1 MTWKEKIILALQEEL
16 EPQGFRHLKSKR
28 TFERPVDRD
37 IKVGMRYF
45 VASYY
50 RGFTDVELLAHAE
63 YRDLEGVIYQLINL
77 TAAKSGHFGIVYNL
91 RWLIPDKEYNKDPLH
106 MDLAFRDNDSEETNQ
121 KKLEGLIIKIRE
133 YILPSIERMSE
144 RDSAI
149 EVAIELDRRNLIFI
163 EGVVPVMY
171 CLWKHDKKAA
181 SDYLEEK
188 RLRLL
193 EDVEPW
199 EWELLERY
207 KNGERFGGVKQIK
220 NGVEYGVNNPLNAY
234 AYDEFWG
241 RAKLIKEWINNQSY

>member
-16 EPQGFRHLKSKR
+16 EPLGFRHHKSRKK
-28 TFERPVDRD
+28 FERKIDSD
-37 IKVGMRYF
+37 IKVGMYYT
-45 VASYY
+45 VASYH
-50 RGFTDVELLAHAE
+50 RGFTDVELMAFAD
-63 YRDLEGVIYQLINL
+63 YRDLEEVIYQLNNL
-77 TAAKSGHFGIVYNL
+77 SATKYGHFGMIYNL
-91 RWLIPDKEYNKDPLH
+91 RWLLSDEEKKKDPLL
-106 MDLAFRDNDSEETNQ
+106 MDLTFRDDDIEEINNR
-121 KKLEGLIIKIRE
+121 KMESLIFKIRK
-133 YILPSIERMSE
+133 YMLPSIERMSE